1 LNEIAAERLGS
12 GDGCSITARSNAELA
27 DESAGHV
34 ALVREAGP
42 CNCLDRGLTFS
53 QKSPCQK
60 HAPLNKVGMRRYAY
74 FACESPQELEAT
86 YARQRSQLS
95 QGN

>member
-1 LNEIAAERLGS
+1 
-12 GDGCSITARSNAELA
+12 LA